1 MITAHVVGAGGYAAA
16 ELIRLIDRHPSV
28 ALGVLESRSQAGTA
42 VADVFPWLPHVHVA
56 LDESGTALR
65 RVRDGDVVFL
75 AGGHE
80 LAREQAQPFLDKGAR
95 VVDLS
100 DAFRLTARAGEAV
113 YGFPE
118 RYRAQIAR
126 ARLIANPGCYVTASL
141 LALVALDGL
150 AQRVGHVVIDAKSGI
165 TGAGRTPGVSSLFAE
180 VDGDVRAYGLAGHR
194 HGAEIVQEA
203 RAAGIGAPIVFSPH
217 VVPLKRGI
225 LADVYLIPREPQ
237 ALSRDDV
244 LAAYRRFYAANPF
257 VTVFEDLRAPHLPA
271 LEGTNDAHL
280 AVAERDGV
288 VHVLSALDNLG
299 KGAAGQAIQNMNV
312 MLGLPEEQGLD
323 ARTTVG

>member
-1 MITAHVVGAGGYAAA
+1 MITAHVVGASGYAAA
-16 ELIRLIDRHPSV
+16 ELIRLLDRHPSV
-28 ALGVLESRSQAGTA
+28 ALGVLESRSSAGRP
-42 VADVFPWLPHVHVA
+42 VGDVFPWLPHLHVA
-56 LDESGTALR
+56 FEESGTTLA
-65 RVRDGDVVFL
+65 RVREDDVVFI

-80 LAREQAQPFLDKGAR
+80 LAREQAPLFLSKGAR
-95 VVDLS
+95 VIDLS
-100 DAFRLTARAGEAV
+100 DAFRLHANAGEAV

-118 RYRAQIAR
+118 RYRDRIAQ

-141 LALVALDGL
+141 LALVPL
-150 AQRVGHVVIDAKSGI
+150 APLADRIAQIVIDAKSGI
-165 TGAGRTPGVSSLFAE
+165 TGAGRNPSVGAMFAE
-180 VDGDVRAYGLAGHR
+180 VDGDVRAYGLTGHR

-203 RAAGIGAPIVFSPH
+203 RAAGIEAPIIFSPH

-225 LADVYLIPREPQ
+225 LADVYLIPRAP
-237 ALSRDDV
+237 LGRDEV
-244 LAAYRRFYAANPF
+244 LAAYERFYAANPF
-257 VTVFEDLRAPHLPA
+257 ITVFRDVRAPHLPA

-299 KGAAGQAIQNMNV
+299 KGAAAQAIQNMNLV
-312 MLGLPEEQGLD
+312 LGLPEEQGLD

>member
-1 MITAHVVGAGGYAAA
+1 MITAHVVGASGYAAA

-28 ALGVLESRSQAGTA
+28 ALGVLESRSQPGAP

-56 LDESGTALR
+56 LDESGTALA
-65 RVRDGDVVFL
+65 RVREDDIVFL

-80 LAREQAQPFLDKGAR
+80 LARAQAPELLARGAR

-100 DAFRLTARAGEAV
+100 DAFRLRANAGDAV

-118 RYRAQIAR
+118 RYRDRIAG
-126 ARLIANPGCYVTASL
+126 ARLVANPGCYVTAAL
-141 LALVALDGL
+141 LALVPLQPL
-150 AQRVGHVVIDAKSGI
+150 ADRIANVVIDAKSGI
-165 TGAGRTPGVSSLFAE
+165 TGAGRTPSVPSLFAE

-194 HGAEIVQEA
+194 HGTEIVQEA
-203 RAAGIGAPIVFSPH
+203 GEAGIDAPIVFSPH

-225 LADVYLIPREPQ
+225 LADVYLIPRAPIAREQ
-237 ALSRDDV
+237 V
-244 LAAYRRFYAANPF
+244 LALYQRFYAASPF
-257 VTVFEDLRAPHLPA
+257 VTVFRDVRAPHLPA

-288 VHVLSALDNLG
+288 IHVLSALDNLG
-299 KGAAGQAIQNMNV
+299 KGAAGQAIQNMNIL
-312 MLGLPEEQGLD
+312 LGLPEETGLD
-323 ARTTVG
+323 ARTAVG